1 MMGLDDIVLSFA
13 ISVGAGYVP
22 NIINKIQGDKT
33 LEDKIND
40 CFNKALKKWDISQDT
55 RDLLNCKSLK
65 YYTELKDFITDKSKG
80 IHPKIKEL
88 LHLWVMELRSDELC
102 SNFIIMQQQELAN
115 DKLNDILSILND
127 DISLKISD
135 LSRKND
141 NIQES
146 LTKILSY
153 IQNGNHSITLG
164 VKGILDGI
172 ITELIE
178 SLKLNTAKCIINELE
193 THFSHEIREN
203 NELQADIFFK
213 KGQILYFK
221 DRKKAFNF
229 IHDAYTYF
237 PTNNVYIQW
246 EILRL
251 LTENKLDE
259 AQILLSS
266 SQCKSKWR
274 HLINVLLS
282 ENKEKTYNNLPEEI
296 RNDYEFRE
304 ILFECLLNSKYGIL
318 NFLFEDSDISVPE
331 NLTFSTLYSWLYV
344 ISYYRLKTGNFLV
357 LSFNAPQIM
366 DFESALNIS
375 KIFYDK
381 ISSTEIKNDFSI
393 ILCLHCYW
401 SFVCSHD
408 SSWIDEYQKINK
420 VNFGEQK
427 QMFSLM
433 EASMLILD
441 KRFEEA
447 FAVIASNSEK
457 INDSVIKFSIMMSI
471 HSDNIMHLRWI
482 LERMNDEHLK
492 VNSEIAVLIAHSI
505 NKHRA
510 LETKDIL
517 QNSEF
522 NTDAE
527 KEILL
532 QLCAFNAS
540 QKIDIATLKN
550 NVNEM
555 CDELKAYAA
564 NLLAIN
570 GDTEMAFN
578 MLKPIVDEDVPDLKR
593 SMYIAVLSKMQEKT
607 PDLYRILVKNRL
619 AGNFCDDQL
628 LKIEY
633 ELDSQIAD
641 TENALA
647 AISMLYERH
656 PEDPGLFTHY
666 IYTLGK
672 LHPEQLTNFEKK
684 AIEIQFLNTSEVVL
698 AYRAFSEN
706 NYLKTA
712 IALLYKAAKA
722 TEDIQLRTF
731 YHSETINGLIC
742 PIAREEYEIAEEG
755 HYVLCDID
763 GKRVFYQATINGSN
777 INKAVLGVHKND
789 IIELEIAYE
798 KVSVTIIGIHNKYY
812 KLAGDILKDAQ
823 DGSNPQ
829 LIPIKIDMDKPLESL
844 DAFIRK
850 MSKDDLT
857 PKEKWER
864 ACKQYENGEIG
875 LSQLVDENNILA
887 GYYKLLFTSFKIH
900 VNNSTV
906 ELQAIPKKLDDKV
919 FVLDMPTVI
928 TFSEFSA
935 KTGIKLDGLMTVT
948 TLLHEYIKSAD
959 KSSIRLID
967 SGFIEAINA
976 GNLIRYSEY
985 VDLDIKERLHKIKEW
1000 INNHCKD
1007 IVADK
1012 ALALFSKKDDISP
1025 LQQLLLG
1032 SMSMLLQPNCYFVTD
1047 DRKISTLLPNTKII
1061 TSETFVHLFNDTQI
1075 SSAYSEF
1082 LLENNFLGVY
1092 LTKEY
1097 IINEYQ
1103 KMKHYEE
1110 NNIVKIMQNMQEN
1123 PLLLSQAVSAC
1134 IELAN
1139 KEIDLNTLKITFTNI
1154 FTMSLKGF
1162 DMKVRKEMLQF
1173 AINNL
1178 NIPFSCMQFTKQCLL
1193 DGAFIANGGKYN

>member
-1 MMGLDDIVLSFA
+1 MMGLDDIVLSFV

-40 CFNKALKKWDISQDT
+40 CFNKALKKWDVSQDT

-88 LHLWVMELRSDELC
+88 LHLWVMELKSDELC
-102 SNFIIMQQQELAN
+102 SNFIIMQRQELMN
-115 DKLNDILSILND
+115 DRLNDISSLLND
-127 DISLKISD
+127 DISLKINN
-135 LSRKND
+135 LSRD
-141 NIQES
+141 V
-146 LTKILSY
+146 TDILS
-153 IQNGNHSITLG
+153 IIRNGSHSVLG
-164 VKGILDGI
+164 VKGILAGI

-178 SLKLNTAKCIINELE
+178 SLKFNTAKCVINELE
-193 THFSHEIREN
+193 VHFSHEIREN
-203 NELQADIFFK
+203 KELQADILFK

-221 DRKKAFNF
+221 DRKKAFDF
-229 IHDAYTYF
+229 IHDAYICF
-237 PTNNVYIQW
+237 PVNNVYIQW
-246 EILRL
+246 EIRRL
-251 LTENKLDE
+251 LTEDKWDE
-259 AQILLSS
+259 AQILLLNL
-266 SQCKSKWR
+266 QGESKWK
-274 HLINVLLS
+274 HLINVLRS
-282 ENKEKTYNNLPEEI
+282 ENKEKAYKDLSEEV

-304 ILFECLLNSKYGIL
+304 VLFECLLNCKYETL
-318 NFLFEDSDISVPE
+318 NFLFEDEDISIPE
-331 NLTFSTLYSWLYV
+331 DLTFSTLYSWLYV
-344 ISYYRLKTGNFLV
+344 ITYYRLKSGNFLV
-357 LSFNAPQIM
+357 LSFSAPQIT
-366 DFESALNIS
+366 DFNSALNVS

-381 ISSTEIKNDFSI
+381 ISRTEIKNDFSI
-393 ILCLHCYW
+393 VLCLHYYW
-401 SFVCSHD
+401 SFICSHD
-408 SSWIDEYQKINK
+408 SSWIDEFQKINK
-420 VNFGEQK
+420 ANLGDQK
-427 QMFSLM
+427 QTFSLM
-433 EASMLILD
+433 EASMLVLD
-441 KRFEEA
+441 KRFEAA
-447 FAVIASNSEK
+447 FAVIVSNSED
-457 INDSVIKFSIMMSI
+457 INESFIRFVIMVSI
-471 HSDNIMHLRWI
+471 HSDNIMYLRWI
-482 LERMNDEHLK
+482 LERIKEKHLK
-492 VNSEIAVLIAHSI
+492 INSEIAVLIAQSI
-505 NKHRA
+505 NNRRA
-510 LETKDIL
+510 IEVKYIL
-517 QNSEF
+517 QESEF
-522 NTDAE
+522 CIDAE
-527 KEILL
+527 KEMLL

-540 QKIDIATLKN
+540 QKIDVVALKN
-550 NVNEM
+550 KANDM

-593 SMYIAVLSKMQEKT
+593 YMYISVLSKMQEKT

-619 AGNFCDDQL
+619 AGNSCDDQL

-633 ELDSQIAD
+633 RLDSQIAD

-656 PEDPGLFTHY
+656 PEDADLFTHY

-672 LHPEQLTNFEKK
+672 LHPEELTNFEKK
-684 AIEIQFLNTSEVVL
+684 AIEIQYLNSSEVVL

-706 NYLKTA
+706 NYLETA
-712 IALLYKAAKA
+712 TSLLYKAAKA

-731 YHSETINGLIC
+731 YHNEVINGLIR
-742 PIAREEYEIAEEG
+742 PIAHKEYEIAEEG

-763 GKRVFYQATINGSN
+763 GKPVFYQATINGSN

-798 KVSVTIIGIHNKYY
+798 KVSVTIIGIYNKYY
-812 KLAGDILKDAQ
+812 KLAGDIFKDAQ

-829 LIPIKIDMDKPLESL
+829 LIPIKINMDNPLESL
-844 DAFIRK
+844 NAFIRK

-857 PKEKWER
+857 PKEKWEQ
-864 ACKQYENGEIG
+864 ACEQYENGGIG

-900 VNNSTV
+900 VNNSAI
-906 ELQAIPKKLDDKV
+906 ELQKIPKKLDDKV

-935 KTGIKLDGLMTVT
+935 KTGIKLEGLMTVT
-948 TLLHEYIKSAD
+948 TMLHEYIKSAD

-1047 DRKISTLLPNTKII
+1047 DRKISTLFPNTKII
-1061 TSETFVHLFNDTQI
+1061 TSETFVRLFNDTQI

-1082 LLENNFLGVY
+1082 LLENHFLGVY

-1103 KMKHYEE
+1103 KMKHYKE
-1110 NNIVKIMQNMQEN
+1110 NNMVKIMQNMQEN

-1193 DGAFIANGGKYN
+1193 DGAFIANGNHI